1 MLLWLPLPLCDP
13 AKSCAYWDH
22 TIHTGPSVCPIQYPI
37 QSLST
42 VQLLCE
48 AFSDPAFLTR
58 LRGPLLDAQATLGIC
73 FYYSRPQTDK
83 ITNCN
88 YLLSHLSQ
96 QQMMPRQVLDC
107 IFWVFSFNSYPW
119 QIVNCQWPYTAKH
132 TITSNSLSGQY
143 SSVLGIATE
152 RVQQQLY

>member
-1 MLLWLPLPLCDP
+1 MTTPAFMWPRQVLCLLRPHNTYRSLSLSHPVSDPIAVHSPAPLWSFLWSSLPHKTKRPSSRCPSHSQYMLLL
-13 AKSCAYWDH
+13 
-22 TIHTGPSVCPIQYPI
+22 
-37 QSLST
+37 
-42 VQLLCE
+42 
-48 AFSDPAFLTR
+48 
-58 LRGPLLDAQATLGIC
+58 
-73 FYYSRPQTDK
+73 SRPQTDK

-96 QQMMPRQVLDC
+96 QQMTPRQVLDC

-132 TITSNSLSGQY
+132 TTTSNSLSGQY